1 MAEPQS
7 IFGRY
12 HTQEPFVDRYVA
24 NSDGAV
30 DIVIPVL
37 HSNELWRSNLISIY
51 REVPVHRLRL
61 GDAGC
66 KDETLIIA
74 RQFPR
79 VEIYD
84 HSSFKSLGYS
94 VKELIKA
101 VETEWFCYFHSDVY
115 LPDGWFD
122 TMRAHQAEYDW
133 FGCPMRITA
142 LVEYPLVDRERPY
155 AGTQMGRKAA
165 FAGGLD
171 RIGDDYVYRQEDWV
185 FAGIVEDGGF
195 RHGKIEDT
203 FHWHQ
208 VMPRVYGDTRRTRK
222 FKEVRLDVE
231 MTHEE
236 ELYTAETQLRGT
248 IKYLKPTAYHVNG
261 ANIHLRYLKN
271 LGKID
276 AEFYDWVGRTNP
288 VWRFFLPAPPVTQSE
303 APPPEQP
310 IAAPESAAKPPA
322 DHEVPAPERASV
334 PETTAPPV
342 TQSEA
347 PPPEQPM
354 AAPESAAQPPA
365 DHEVPAPERA
375 SVPEMTEGA
384 VVRGRTSLVK
394 TIARSILRPVLDA
407 ARRAVPGSKP
417 DLAELAIAQRNEALE
432 RNRRLEALLNLAI
445 EQRNQASQE
454 RDAVRAELSDAL
466 ARGAEERRLVRNAFN
481 ELRSGRK
488 E

>member
-1 MAEPQS
+1 MSEPQS
-7 IFGRY
+7 IFSRY
-12 HTQEPFVDRYVA
+12 YAQEPFVDRYLKS
-24 NSDGAV
+24 SDGAV
-30 DIVIPVL
+30 DIVIPVI

-61 GDAGC
+61 GDGGC
-66 KDETLIIA
+66 KDETLTIA

-84 HSSFKSLGYS
+84 HSSFTSLGYS

-101 VETEWFCYFHSDVY
+101 VETDWFCYFHSDVY
-115 LPDGWFD
+115 LPEGWFD

-142 LVEYPLVDRERPY
+142 LVESPLVDKERPY

-171 RIGDDYVYRQEDWV
+171 RIDDDYVYRQEDWV
-185 FAGIVEDGGF
+185 FAGIVEDDGF

-248 IKYLKPTAYHVNG
+248 IKYLKPTAYHANG
-261 ANIHLRYLKN
+261 ANINFKYLQD

-276 AEFYDWVGRTNP
+276 AEFYDWVGRTSP
-288 VWRFFLPAPPVTQSE
+288 EWLSFLPAPPVIETVAVPIIESVAVPAIE
-303 APPPEQP
+303 TVAPSPEQP
-310 IAAPESAAKPPA
+310 LPAAEIA
-322 DHEVPAPERASV
+322 
-334 PETTAPPV
+334 
-342 TQSEA
+342 TQ
-347 PPPEQPM
+347 PPEPQDVPV
-354 AAPESAAQPPA
+354 PQLAAQPA
-365 DHEVPAPERA
+365 ETQQLRAPEPEKALEATGRGAMHPLKAIAKSVLPQSARA
-375 SVPEMTEGA
+375 
-384 VVRGRTSLVK
+384 
-394 TIARSILRPVLDA
+394 A
-407 ARRAVPGSKP
+407 ARRA
-417 DLAELAIAQRNEALE
+417 E
-432 RNRRLEALLNLAI
+432 RA
-445 EQRNQASQE
+445 
-454 RDAVRAELSDAL
+454 
-466 ARGAEERRLVRNAFN
+466 ARGAVAERCRGIARFCEEFA
-481 ELRSGRK
+481 LRISK
-488 E
+488 

>member
-12 HTQEPFVDRYVA
+12 YAQEPFVDRYVTS
-24 NSDGAV
+24 SDGAV

-61 GDAGC
+61 GDGGC
-66 KDETLIIA
+66 KDETLTIA
-74 RQFPR
+74 REFPR

-142 LVEYPLVDRERPY
+142 LVEFPLVEDVRPY

-171 RIGDDYVYRQEDWV
+171 RIDDDYVYRQEDWV

-208 VMPRVYGDTRRTRK
+208 VMQRAYGDSRRARK
-222 FKEVRLDVE
+222 FKQVTFDVE
-231 MTHEE
+231 IAPEE
-236 ELYTAETQLRGT
+236 DLFTAETQLRGT
-248 IKYLKPTAYHVNG
+248 IKYLKPSPYHVN
-261 ANIHLRYLKN
+261 AAETNFRKLQSLS
-271 LGKID
+271 KID
-276 AEFYDWVGRTNP
+276 PDFHDWVGRTNP
-288 VWRFFLPAPPVTQSE
+288 EWLSFLPASPVAQTAS
-303 APPPEQP
+303 PPPEQQ
-310 IAAPESAAKPPA
+310 
-322 DHEVPAPERASV
+322 EVPAPQGATQQSAEKKLPPSEPGRAGEVTVLSPMHPIKVIAKSILPPSARAAALRAARAARGMMAERC
-334 PETTAPPV
+334 
-342 TQSEA
+342 
-347 PPPEQPM
+347 
-354 AAPESAAQPPA
+354 
-365 DHEVPAPERA
+365 
-375 SVPEMTEGA
+375 
-384 VVRGRTSLVK
+384 RG
-394 TIARSILRPVLDA
+394 IARLCEQ
-407 ARRAVPGSKP
+407 
-417 DLAELAIAQRNEALE
+417 LASRLA
-432 RNRRLEALLNLAI
+432 
-445 EQRNQASQE
+445 
-454 RDAVRAELSDAL
+454 
-466 ARGAEERRLVRNAFN
+466 
-481 ELRSGRK
+481 K
-488 E
+488 

>member
-12 HTQEPFVDRYVA
+12 YTQEPFVDRYVE

-66 KDETLIIA
+66 KDETLTIA

-94 VKELIKA
+94 VRELIKA
-101 VETEWFCYFHSDVY
+101 VETEWFCYFHSDIY
-115 LPDGWFD
+115 LPEGWFD
-122 TMRAHQAEYDW
+122 TMCAHQAEYDW

-142 LVEYPLVDRERPY
+142 LVESPHVDRERPY
-155 AGTQMGRKAA
+155 AGTQMGRKTA

-171 RIGDDYVYRQEDWV
+171 RIDDDYVYRQEDWV
-185 FAGIVEDGGF
+185 FAGIVEDDGF

-222 FKEVRLDVE
+222 FKDVRLDVE

-261 ANIHLRYLKN
+261 ANANLRYLQN

-288 VWRFFLPAPPVTQSE
+288 TWLSFLPASPVAQTQAQRPEQQE
-303 APPPEQP
+303 APALDAQQ
-310 IAAPESAAKPPA
+310 PA
-322 DHEVPAPERASV
+322 D
-334 PETTAPPV
+334 
-342 TQSEA
+342 QEA
-347 PPPEQPM
+347 PALHGAMERSEEQ
-354 AAPESAAQPPA
+354 Q
-365 DHEVPAPERA
+365 
-375 SVPEMTEGA
+375 
-384 VVRGRTSLVK
+384 
-394 TIARSILRPVLDA
+394 LRPSEPEKAEEGTVRSPMHPLKAIAKAALPPSARAA
-407 ARRAVPGSKP
+407 ARRAERAARGMMAERCRGIAK
-417 DLAELAIAQRNEALE
+417 LCEELAL
-432 RNRRLEALLNLAI
+432 RLS
-445 EQRNQASQE
+445 R
-454 RDAVRAELSDAL
+454 
-466 ARGAEERRLVRNAFN
+466 
-481 ELRSGRK
+481 
-488 E
+488 